1 MDIFLRVISAV
12 SDMAGITAS
21 SIAIYL
27 FFFKKEEFL
36 EAYEVLKNYTHQ
48 LTVSELKLSLA
59 KLKDLNADD
68 PASKGKVRNVISG
81 IVGQIKGNKK
91 IYPCVTGIV
100 APWER
105 FLDEPK
111 TKMSESLKS
120 RIAAELDEKLRH
132 VFIENFQVGGV
143 DNGKNTG
150 SN

>member
-1 MDIFLRVISAV
+1 MDILLRVISVV
-12 SDMAGITAS
+12 SDLTGITAS
-21 SIAIYL
+21 GIAIYL

-36 EAYEVLKNYTHQ
+36 EAYEVIRNYTHQ
-48 LTVSELKLSLA
+48 LTISELKLSLS

-68 PASKGKVRNVISG
+68 SASKGKVRNIISE

-91 IYPCVTGIV
+91 IYPCVAGII

-111 TKMSESLKS
+111 TKISESLKS
-120 RIAAELDEKLRH
+120 RIVAELNEKLRH
-132 VFIENFQVGGV
+132 VFMENFQAGGV
-143 DNGKNTG
+143 ENGKNTG